1 MTAPREP
8 LLYLAVALG
17 SLLGALCR
25 WLLSTPQIGPMADA
39 LPWSTWFVN
48 VSGSFLIGL
57 YATLTAPQGR
67 WPAGA
72 YARQFTISGVL
83 GGYTTFSIFSLE
95 TFALLQVGRVDLAA
109 LTVAIS
115 VAGWLLAVAA
125 GFSLGDRM
133 NRRADER

>member
-1 MTAPREP
+1 MTTPRAP
-8 LLYLAVALG
+8 LLYLVIALG

-25 WLLSTPQIGPMADA
+25 WLLSTPQIDPVAGA

-57 YATLTAPQGR
+57 YATLTAPDGR
-67 WPAGA
+67 WPAGV
-72 YARQFTISGVL
+72 YARQFMISGVL

-95 TFALLQVGRVDLAA
+95 TFALLQGGRVDLAA
-109 LTVAIS
+109 LTVILS

-125 GFSLGDRM
+125 GFSLGERL
-133 NRRADER
+133 NRYA